1 MTQNIRIVAPGP
13 NGTIKDEY
21 GQTLRPPVGWV
32 FLPAGDA
39 GVTRKVTAKGK
50 YWRVQEKRGRK
61 TFTKGVWAPANTIE
75 EAKQQTELQRS
86 SESHQKQLAQARLRR
101 EKQQTA
107 YEQEFLLAVRG
118 FLKFHENH
126 QAIEQELALRVTQH
140 AIPVGSGTVARTTM
154 IPISERAS
162 KAVIAWMR
170 HQTTAYDNLKIP
182 NIKGERRKIRRM
194 LAEASITL
202 LDQYRSGAP
211 ISPSCPIL
219 KALGGKK
226 PSV

>member
-1 MTQNIRIVAPGP
+1 MIQNIRIVAPGP
-13 NGTIKDEY
+13 NGTIKDDY
-21 GQTLRPPVGWV
+21 GITLQPPVGWA

-50 YWRVQEKRGRK
+50 YWCVQEKRGRK
-61 TFTKGVWAPANTIE
+61 TFTKGVWAPATTIE
-75 EAKQQTELQRS
+75 EAQQQTELQRS
-86 SESHQKQLAQARLRR
+86 SESHQKQQAQARLRR

-170 HQTTAYDNLKIP
+170 HQTTAYDNLQIP
-182 NIKGERRKIRRM
+182 RIKGERRKIRRM
-194 LAEASITL
+194 LAEASIVL
-202 LDQYRSGAP
+202 LNQYRSGVP

-219 KALGGKK
+219 KALSGKK
-226 PSV
+226 NSI

>member
-1 MTQNIRIVAPGP
+1 MTQNIRIVAPGV

-21 GQTLRPPVGWV
+21 GITLKPPVGWA

-39 GVTRKVTAKGK
+39 GVTRKVTARGQ

-61 TFTKGVWAPANTIE
+61 TFTKGVWAPTNTIE
-75 EAKQQTELQRS
+75 EAQQQTELQRS

-107 YEQEFLLAVRG
+107 YEQEFMMAVRT
-118 FLKFHENH
+118 FLNFHKNH
-126 QAIEQELALRVTQH
+126 QAIELELAQRVTQH

-154 IPISERAS
+154 IPISERAA

-170 HQTTAYDNLKIP
+170 HQTTAYDNLRIP

-194 LAEASITL
+194 LAEASISL
-202 LDQYRSGAP
+202 LNQYRSGAP

-219 KALGGKK
+219 KAIGGK
-226 PSV
+226 